1 MRGNATAGNRKKNDQ
16 KLIVGRILGRAY
28 FDSPAS
34 RLAVGRAKLSD
45 RLVERTV
52 LIVILVVD
60 ENLEPVPADRVDQ
73 RVPGQQD
80 LAGQPAAAMPGSL
93 LWGDSD
99 AEPAG

>member
-1 MRGNATAGNRKKNDQ
+1 MRGNATTGNRKKNDQ
-16 KLIVGRILGRAY
+16 KLIVGRILRRAY

-60 ENLEPVPADRVDQ
+60 EKLEAMAADGVDHGF
-73 RVPGQQD
+73 PG
-80 LAGQPAAAMPGSL
+80 
-93 LWGDSD
+93 
-99 AEPAG
+99 